1 MNIVLKELGKIG
13 NWTSNLGE
21 KKRSSVRVFLYC
33 LVFLAGMYYACIPI
47 PVHLL
52 YKCLIGVVLIGLI
65 IVFTLPSHLETPRFS
80 KFFVTLWYLFSF
92 SELIS
97 AIFVSVEYYPMSLIF
112 LVAFPLLFL
121 SWNSRKDYDSLFYAV
136 AIAGNIC
143 ILLFLIISIFLSPIK
158 DTAYTGITGNPNS
171 VGQWMALGFP
181 LIWLLFQS
189 SNKQN
194 IWWQILYCS
203 ELGLICLFIIMARG
217 RTALLTVA
225 IGALFGIVS
234 TVKARNHKIIL
245 RFKRFV
251 LVVGCSVL
259 VVFASWLINQHLSPY
274 LNSVVHDY
282 IPFSQMET
290 DSSQEGNGFK
300 ENSESENM
308 LYSCS
313 KALERF
319 FIRIVGKDKQTEK
332 FEDYSSGRSGIWIEA
347 IHRSNWLGH
356 PSREHIITRR
366 NGDVGNNTHNTVLQR
381 IYDNGIISG
390 ILFLVMIIASF
401 ISFLSRSMS
410 LKKTSVINRFC
421 LIVHASFLTMSLV
434 TSLTLPFIYL
444 LEFLYYLTYAVLFD
458 GGKVHA
464 E

>member
-1 MNIVLKELGKIG
+1 M
-13 NWTSNLGE
+13 
-21 KKRSSVRVFLYC
+21 
-33 LVFLAGMYYACIPI
+33 
-47 PVHLL
+47 
-52 YKCLIGVVLIGLI
+52 
-65 IVFTLPSHLETPRFS
+65 
-80 KFFVTLWYLFSF
+80 
-92 SELIS
+92 
-97 AIFVSVEYYPMSLIF
+97 
-112 LVAFPLLFL
+112 
-121 SWNSRKDYDSLFYAV
+121 
-136 AIAGNIC
+136 
-143 ILLFLIISIFLSPIK
+143 
-158 DTAYTGITGNPNS
+158 
-171 VGQWMALGFP
+171 
-181 LIWLLFQS
+181 
-189 SNKQN
+189 
-194 IWWQILYCS
+194 
-203 ELGLICLFIIMARG
+203 ICLFIIMARG